1 MLGKQVSHLCLFVNC
16 STELL
21 INISD
26 LRIIQL
32 GHRVE
37 EKMSSERI
45 KTVIESSKKWYQ
57 WTPEDN
63 IENMMTLIN
72 SVPGNVVEVLEENED
87 RILVDQIQ
95 NWLVTGVW
103 GWQKSGILIIIL
115 NDPLGESSG

>member
-45 KTVIESSKKWYQ
+45 KTVIESSKK
-57 WTPEDN
+57 
-63 IENMMTLIN
+63 
-72 SVPGNVVEVLEENED
+72 
-87 RILVDQIQ
+87 
-95 NWLVTGVW
+95 
-103 GWQKSGILIIIL
+103 
-115 NDPLGESSG
+115 